1 MSLAAQLPCACEILH
16 FLGCQIGVVS
26 CGTERGFSVFIPKG
40 FDTEL
45 PAVQRHESRK
55 VPSPAEHSW
64 VVFSPIPIKP
74 DTHTFPAM
82 HSSSPRPC
90 SPRSSALR
98 SQVAHS
104 GVQDECCRRR
114 SGRCAGSALVVLV
127 PFEIYA
133 RALKTFPFHIEDLSI
148 QLIAIPMLESSHIEG
163 AESGF
168 RSGACLVATRCICG
182 IRATSL
188 ITTEILLH
196 LLCCRCAPAWQML
209 AS

>member
-90 SPRSSALR
+90 RPRSSASR

-104 GVQDECCRRR
+104 GVQAECCRRR
-114 SGRCAGSALVVLV
+114 SGRCAGSALVVFV
-127 PFEIYA
+127 PFEIYV
-133 RALKTFPFHIEDLSI
+133 RALKTFPFHIEDLRSHVSCTPT
-148 QLIAIPMLESSHIEG
+148 LRSSHIG
-163 AESGF
+163 RDESDS
-168 RSGACLVATRCICG
+168 RNDDCLTATGWICG
-182 IRATSL
+182 IRTTFV
-188 ITTEILLH
+188 ITT
-196 LLCCRCAPAWQML
+196 
-209 AS
+209 